1 MTWFYQQ
8 PSDGHRTLALV
19 GPVGQGS
26 VEAVGGAATEV
37 RGLVVSGEQD
47 DVGSEGFVVDV
58 PLTGLGRD
66 CRRRL

>member
-1 MTWFYQQ
+1 M
-8 PSDGHRTLALV
+8 